1 MSTILELGISEGARV
16 GIQSDDHGH
25 VEEVTVVRIQDLRV
39 YKTAPHGG
47 RIAITP
53 PLPETEEVYIYN
65 QPAHSFRGADSAVKH
80 EGDVLVGL
88 VPFDTDSFIK
98 LPEESTQ
105 T

>member
-1 MSTILELGISEGARV
+1 MPTITELGIPEGAKV
-16 GIQSDDHGH
+16 GICSDGH
-25 VEEVTVVRIQDLRV
+25 VEEVTIVRIQDLRT
-39 YKTAPHGG
+39 YESAAGGG
-47 RIAITP
+47 RIAIAP
-53 PLPETEEVYIYN
+53 PIPGTQEVYIYN
-65 QPAHSFRGADSAVKH
+65 QPAHSFRGADSTAKH